1 MEAELIK
8 GFDALF
14 FILPLSTMMDKADA
28 TPSRLLEAVGWEDEA
43 RSELDRI
50 VDKEPV
56 LVRIS
61 AAKRLRDAAERAARD
76 AGEKLVTVDR
86 LRSAV
91 RLYEAQAA

>member
-1 MEAELIK
+1 MSSIPVSSA
-8 GFDALF
+8 F
-14 FILPLSTMMDKADA
+14 
-28 TPSRLLEAVGWEDEA
+28 TPSGSTHMAIA
-43 RSELDRI
+43 ELDRI

>member
-1 MEAELIK
+1 
-8 GFDALF
+8 
-14 FILPLSTMMDKADA
+14 MMDKADA

>member
-1 MEAELIK
+1 
-8 GFDALF
+8 
-14 FILPLSTMMDKADA
+14 
-28 TPSRLLEAVGWEDEA
+28 
-43 RSELDRI
+43 
-50 VDKEPV
+50 
-56 LVRIS
+56 VRIS

>member
-1 MEAELIK
+1 VCNAL
-8 GFDALF
+8 FDALF